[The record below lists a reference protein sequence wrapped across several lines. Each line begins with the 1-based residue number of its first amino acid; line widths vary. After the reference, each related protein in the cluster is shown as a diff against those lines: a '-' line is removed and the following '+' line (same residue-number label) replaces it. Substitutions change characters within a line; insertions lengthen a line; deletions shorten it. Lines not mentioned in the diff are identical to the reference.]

1 MWLGS
6 CYKDYAEILG
16 NIAPLKILEFTEEC
30 SEKKGKKKKYSEDF
44 VSMGELN
51 KLNIFVL
58 DSLLLLI

>member
-30 SEKKGKKKKYSEDF
+30 SEKKGKKKSTLK
-44 VSMGELN
+44 
-51 KLNIFVL
+51 I
-58 DSLLLLI
+58 LLAWEN